1 MNFLSFHQTLIYY
14 ADLLHKPEAKDDA
27 DMSQEEG
34 SKRKAARQQLELS
47 TSQQVQG
54 SKLLQD
60 AVENDLALL
69 LGGDLIV
76 TIEKVGPLL
85 KPWTSNSCMLV
96 P

>member
-1 MNFLSFHQTLIYY
+1 MY
-14 ADLLHKPEAKDDA
+14 
-27 DMSQEEG
+27 QEEG
-34 SKRKAARQQLELS
+34 SERKAARQQLELS

-85 KPWTSNSCMLV
+85 EPWTSISCMLV
-96 P
+96 S